1 MLTTQRKQLILQRL
15 QQEGQIVAKAFSEE
29 LGISEDTVRR
39 DLRELAAE
47 GQLQRVHGGALPASA
62 AIGDMQVRAALA
74 DEKRA
79 LGRAGAALVQP
90 GQVVI
95 LDGGT
100 TSLQVV
106 QHLPLTLRATVV
118 THSPTIAVALAGHAQ
133 IEVLVLGGRLFR
145 HSMVNVGA
153 SVVEAA
159 ARLRA
164 DLYLMGVTGVHA
176 QAGLTTGD
184 FEEAAVKRALHE
196 RAAETVVL
204 ASADKLGAASPFTIA
219 PSANLRPWW
228 CPPPPQPLAQKAA
241 GGRRE
246 GQHRHGLISWQ
257 TLRSGANGPPAL
269 VQSRTT
275 PRPCARKSADRAVPR
290 ARSSP
295 APRAARSSPPPARRH
310 PVAPGQCPRLPQPCG
325 TRPQNCAPGCVHR
338 GGAPVRLRRSS

>member
-74 DEKRA
+74 PDEKRA
-79 LGRAGAALVQP
+79 LGRAGAALVKP

-118 THSPTIAVALAGHAQ
+118 THSPTIAVALAGHTQ
-133 IEVLVLGGRLFR
+133 IEVLMLGGRLFR

-164 DLYLMGVTGVHA
+164 DLYLMGVTGVHV

-219 PSANLRPWW
+219 PLSALAALVVPASTPAALRKKL
-228 CPPPPQPLAQKAA
+228 QA
-241 GGRRE
+241 GGVKV
-246 GQHRHGLISWQ
+246 S
-257 TLRSGANGPPAL
+257 TAMA
-269 VQSRTT
+269 
-275 PRPCARKSADRAVPR
+275 
-290 ARSSP
+290 
-295 APRAARSSPPPARRH
+295 
-310 PVAPGQCPRLPQPCG
+310 
-325 TRPQNCAPGCVHR
+325 
-338 GGAPVRLRRSS
+338 